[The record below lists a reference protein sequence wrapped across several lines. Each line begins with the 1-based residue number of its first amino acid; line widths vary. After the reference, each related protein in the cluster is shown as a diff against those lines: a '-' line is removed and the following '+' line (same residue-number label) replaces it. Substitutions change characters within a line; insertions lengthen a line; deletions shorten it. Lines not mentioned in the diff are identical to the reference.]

1 MWLFK
6 EILVLLKKVQIAMK
20 NTIVLVSHDLGVH
33 FQLSDYLIILYKGE
47 IVEISELQNSFL
59 NHNILTLKYL

>member
-1 MWLFK
+1 
-6 EILVLLKKVQIAMK
+6 MK

-47 IVEISELQNSFL
+47 IVEISETSQLFSEPQHPYTKILIDSFPQ
-59 NHNILTLKYL
+59 IGD